1 MFIHEQPHFPSPNRP
16 RQAGIAPQDPTSRER
31 EQQNR
36 IRVYPAPCRK
46 SGGSNPEET
55 MKLLA
60 IAIIILAGIAIGNNL
75 PFDIENILRMTLP

>member
-1 MFIHEQPHFPSPNRP
+1 
-16 RQAGIAPQDPTSRER
+16 
-31 EQQNR
+31 
-36 IRVYPAPCRK
+36 
-46 SGGSNPEET
+46 